1 MPGRPERDL
10 SSRRCLPCLI
20 LLIGAAESVSP
31 KATFSADVFRSPSLA
46 SSASTAVDVDAAFG
60 CFGGSYLRLI
70 LIQIPEATLSY
81 RARFKKERD
90 SQYQNDMRREA
101 GRLAYQKT
109 PVQPSMETLAKLP
122 KMPALIRMLKNWRMV
137 MIKDDVRAPC
147 TGVKKSLATG

>member
-81 RARFKKERD
+81 RARFKKE
-90 SQYQNDMRREA
+90 A